1 MNITSYTDARPV
13 NMNKNERIISVIAGS
28 FLLYKA
34 LSGKKSK
41 IKKTLTAAT
50 LLYRGYT
57 GACPFYYSMNIDT
70 NRPVSRISVST
81 SLIVNKSRREVY
93 NFWRNLDNLPYF
105 MEHLESV
112 TVLDEKRSAW
122 QARVPGGIGTIDW
135 ESEIISDEREEYIAW
150 KSLPNS
156 QIENSG
162 MVWFMDSGDHATEL
176 KVEISYQAPLGNVGA
191 LVGKLM
197 NPLLERMIKNDIK
210 NFKQYMETGELVN
223 TVGEK
228 F

>member
-1 MNITSYTDARPV
+1 
-13 NMNKNERIISVIAGS
+13 
-28 FLLYKA
+28 
-34 LSGKKSK
+34 
-41 IKKTLTAAT
+41 
-50 LLYRGYT
+50 
-57 GACPFYYSMNIDT
+57 
-70 NRPVSRISVST
+70 
-81 SLIVNKSRREVY
+81 KSRREGY

-122 QARVPGGIGTIDW
+122 KARVPGGIGTIDW

-191 LVGKLM
+191 LV
-197 NPLLERMIKNDIK
+197 
-210 NFKQYMETGELVN
+210 
-223 TVGEK
+223 
-228 F
+228 